1 MQKQNNSNITSYF
14 STVLQ
19 SDQIL
24 RQQLTNLLDYFYIID
39 DKKNFR
45 TSYINDL
52 GQEYTEVIKRSI
64 DLDTIKEKIA
74 DFRYLSI
81 ENFLDEI
88 NLMFCNFLCFL
99 PDYKDEFAHTKK
111 LQELF

>member
-1 MQKQNNSNITSYF
+1 MQKQINSSITSYF
-14 STVLQ
+14 STVSQ

-24 RQQLTNLLDYFYIID
+24 RQRLTNLLDYLYIID
-39 DKKNFR
+39 DKKYFR

-64 DLDTIKEKIA
+64 DFDTIKEKIA

-81 ENFLDEI
+81 EKNIFNVL
-88 NLMFCNFLCFL
+88 
-99 PDYKDEFAHTKK
+99 
-111 LQELF
+111 